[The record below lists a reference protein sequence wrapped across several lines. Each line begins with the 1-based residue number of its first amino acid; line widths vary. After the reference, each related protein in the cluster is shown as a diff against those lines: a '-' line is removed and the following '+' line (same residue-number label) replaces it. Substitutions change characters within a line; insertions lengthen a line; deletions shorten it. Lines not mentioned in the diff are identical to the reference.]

1 MENWRTDL
9 GPLAPLITAETRD
22 LCVDGAGRVWTDDG
36 RGFQESA
43 IALSATDVRRIGV
56 SLIEAAGGRVD
67 DAKPIG
73 DAALSGRVRVH
84 LALPPVARTGP
95 LLSLRFPAP
104 AALGLDSF
112 RFAAGVNPSEFAES
126 TTLIAGVTGSG
137 KTTLASAIIDSLP
150 AAHRVVIVEDL
161 AELNPRHPHTV
172 HVTTRPANADGG
184 GAVSMAALVR
194 ESLRMRPD
202 SLVVGEVRGP
212 EIRDFLAAVTA
223 GHHGLSTI
231 HAASLDE
238 VVTRVTILA
247 LLAGI
252 PREAI
257 ARLAASAIPIV
268 AHCERLG
275 GTVTVTAG
283 RLRAEGDDLRIESL

>member
-1 MENWRTDL
+1 MENWRADL
-9 GPLAPLITAETRD
+9 GPLATVITAATRD
-22 LCVDGAGRVWTDDG
+22 LCVDGGGRVWTDDG
-36 RGFQESA
+36 RGFQESSIGLTPA
-43 IALSATDVRRIGV
+43 DVRRIGV

-67 DAKPIG
+67 DAQPVG

-95 LLSLRFPAP
+95 LLSLRFPALD
-104 AALGLDSF
+104 ALGIDSF
-112 RFAAGVNPSEFAES
+112 RFAAGIDPSEFAGN
-126 TTLIAGVTGSG
+126 TTLIAGITGSG

-161 AELNPRHPHTV
+161 AELNPQHPHTV
-172 HVTTRPANADGG
+172 HLTTRPANADGG
-184 GAVSMAALVR
+184 GAVSLAALVR

-212 EIRDFLAAVTA
+212 EIRDFLSAVTA

-238 VVTRVTILA
+238 VATRVTILA

-257 ARLAASAIPIV
+257 AQLVAAAIPFV
-268 AHCERLG
+268 AHCERVG
-275 GTVTVTAG
+275 PRVTVTAG
-283 RLRAEGDDLRIESL
+283 RFRAEGADLRIDSL